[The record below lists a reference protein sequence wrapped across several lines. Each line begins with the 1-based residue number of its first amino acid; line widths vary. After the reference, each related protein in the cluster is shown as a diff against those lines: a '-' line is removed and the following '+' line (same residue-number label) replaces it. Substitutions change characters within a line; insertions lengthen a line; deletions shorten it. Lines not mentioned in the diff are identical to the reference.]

1 MITEEEWDR
10 IFDRLTPIFSIGIG
24 ALSITLAIMA
34 LRRSSPLGRRVYS
47 EDGRYLV
54 SVRYPGQWHD
64 LREFVTPY
72 DPEVQEIYS
81 HIGPN
86 AWQLLDFVCR
96 NISYR
101 RDIGEFWQFPSET
114 LRGHGDCEDSSIL
127 LTSLIRAGGI
137 PAYTALGG
145 LQGLGHAWV
154 VSEEGEIL
162 EATYTTA
169 RPVPDPEDYCPYVL
183 FSDQVVIE
191 LWPGA
196 LGEVFELNRDEG
208 LKLQLIA
215 EVLEAEKLLW
225 VG

>member
-1 MITEEEWDR
+1 MITKEEWDR
-10 IFDRLTPIFSIGIG
+10 IFDRLMPVFSVGTG

-54 SVRYPGQWHD
+54 SVRYPGQWHNLQD
-64 LREFVTPY
+64 FIQPDNPDVVAVYSQFGPGPWALY
-72 DPEVQEIYS
+72 D
-81 HIGPN
+81 
-86 AWQLLDFVCR
+86 WVCR
-96 NISYR
+96 NIDYR
-101 RDIGEFWQFPSET
+101 RDIGEFWQTPSET
-114 LRGHGDCEDSSIL
+114 LRGYGDCEDTSIL

-183 FSDQVVIE
+183 FSDQEVIE

-196 LGEVFELNRDEG
+196 LGEVFELNRAEAT
-208 LKLQLIA
+208 KLQLMADILA
-215 EVLEAEKLLW
+215 A
-225 VG
+225 

>member
-1 MITEEEWDR
+1 LITKEEWDR
-10 IFDRLTPIFSIGIG
+10 AFELTLPVISTGISV
-24 ALSITLAIMA
+24 LSVALAIIA
-34 LRRSSPLGRRVYS
+34 LTRFSPLGRRVYS

-64 LREFVTPY
+64 LREFVTPC

-101 RDIGEFWQFPSET
+101 RDIGEFFQFPSET
-114 LRGHGDCEDSSIL
+114 LARGQGDCDDSSIL

-169 RPVPDPEDYCPYVL
+169 RTVPDPEDYCPYVL
-183 FSDQVVIE
+183 FSDQEVIE

-196 LGEVFELNRDEG
+196 LGEVFELERDEG

-215 EVLEAEKLLW
+215 EVLAA
-225 VG
+225 

>member
-1 MITEEEWDR
+1 MITKEEWDR
-10 IFDRLTPIFSIGIG
+10 IFDRLMPVFSIGTG

-101 RDIGEFWQFPSET
+101 RDIGEFFQFPSET
-114 LRGHGDCEDSSIL
+114 LARGQGDCDDSAIL
-127 LTSLIRAGGI
+127 LTSLIRAGGA
-137 PAYTALGG
+137 PNCYVALGSLAG
-145 LQGLGHAWV
+145 YGHAWCEYKGQV
-154 VSEEGEIL
+154 L
-162 EATYTTA
+162 ETTFTSA

-183 FSDQVVIE
+183 VSDQEVIE

-196 LGEVFELNRDEG
+196 LGEIFELGRDEAT
-208 LKLQLIA
+208 KLQLMADILA
-215 EVLEAEKLLW
+215 A
-225 VG
+225 